1 MKNLIPIRKS
11 ILTSLLLC
19 VLLIFSQKLHAQEPK
34 NFTSLNEVLELVKS
48 NNYLFKN
55 ADFQTQLA
63 ELTKKTAFGNVI
75 NPRIPTS
82 FQSIDN
88 VNQQVSFLPGA
99 AFGMPEGT
107 FKEVTM
113 GQQYISTLNI
123 QPQFDLFNL
132 SNISQ
137 IKTAKINMQLVE
149 NQNQINEQILF
160 DKINVIY
167 SNILSFNAQKE
178 IIQENIII
186 AENIV
191 KITESKFKEG
201 ISRKQELNE
210 AEVNL
215 INLQDKLEQIEMNI
229 KIQHQSL
236 NLFFENLIT
245 PTLLQ
250 SLWEFDKQDSILKT
264 NNQLLVQNTSLQ
276 AKMAEQEYKM
286 LKYQNVP
293 VLSFTSNYNWQNLS
307 NDRFFSTS
315 SSWINYNYVG
325 LKISYDLP
333 TTVLKLSN
341 SKSKKV
347 QTEILKN
354 NAEHSIKEAESKNNQ
369 LILEYEKAIK
379 QKLNFQKIQELKKD
393 TYEKNFNQYSENI
406 LPLDKLL
413 ISQNDLIM
421 SKLNIVSALAN
432 IEFSKNRIEINNR
445 Y

>member
-1 MKNLIPIRKS
+1 MNNLIKVRKF
-11 ILTSLLLC
+11 ILKSFIFFSLL
-19 VLLIFSQKLHAQEPK
+19 IPAQSTKAQKSK
-34 NFTSLNEVLELVKS
+34 NFASLTEVLELVK
-48 NNYLFKN
+48 NNNSLFKN

-63 ELTKKTAFGNVI
+63 ELTRKTAVGNVL

-88 VNQQVSFLPGA
+88 VNQQVSYLPGA
-99 AFGMPEGT
+99 AFGMPAGT

-123 QPQFDLFNL
+123 QPQFDLFNMA
-132 SNISQ
+132 NIAQ
-137 IKTAKINMQLVE
+137 IKTAKINEQLVE
-149 NQNQINEQILF
+149 NQNQMNEQILF
-160 DKINVIY
+160 DKINSIY

-178 IIQENIII
+178 TILENIAT
-186 AENIV
+186 AENIL
-191 KITESKFKEG
+191 KITQNKFNEG

-215 INLQDKLEQIEMNI
+215 INLQDKLEQIEMNT
-229 KIQHQSL
+229 KIQYQSL
-236 NLFFENLIT
+236 NLFFENLIS

-250 SLWEFDKQDSILKT
+250 SLWDVQKQDSVVKT
-264 NNQLLVQNTSLQ
+264 NNQLMVQNAALQ
-276 AKMAEQEYKM
+276 TQMAEQEYKI
-286 LKYQNVP
+286 LKYQNIP
-293 VLSFTSNYNWQNLS
+293 VVSFTSNYNWQNLS
-307 NDRFFSTS
+307 HDRFFSKN

-325 LKISYDLP
+325 LKITYDLP

-341 SKSKKV
+341 AKSKSF
-347 QTEILKN
+347 QAEILKN
-354 NAEHSIKEAESKNNQ
+354 NAEHSLKEAESKNNQ
-369 LILEYEKAIK
+369 LILEYEKATK
-379 QKLNFQKIQELKKD
+379 QLLNFQKIYELKKD

-421 SKLNIVSALAN
+421 SKLNIISALAN
-432 IEFSKNRIEINNR
+432 IEFTKNRIDINNR